1 MKDWKFLIL
10 CFTLYTIGAT
20 LFSVTSY
27 KNEKQQL
34 LENLDHQLISAA
46 SSIPYVLNED
56 FHDRATHKSSIDAV
70 EDHNNTKRL
79 SELCNKLELEYL
91 YTVIEHDK
99 KYLFSSG
106 SETNEEQLAGETVPY
121 FTEYDDAPN
130 AMKRVFETEEMTFA
144 NYHDKWGEFRSVY
157 IPLRSSLGNLY
168 VVVADIKINQINALL
183 NNEKKLSFLKN
194 LFILSLISPFILF
207 YMSHQKRQKKS
218 LKSLVEQRTKELS
231 QASKQAEDANQAKSQ
246 ILANMSHEI
255 RTPMNAIL
263 GFSELLEKGGLDE
276 KQTKYI
282 QHIRNSG
289 KSLLSI
295 INDILDLSKIES
307 GNLDIQYS
315 NISLVTL
322 IDDIIALFQPQ
333 IQNPNV
339 AIRVNISPDVP
350 SHLQLDDNRLRQV
363 MMNLMS
369 NAIKFTPVGEITIT
383 IFVSKINGDKI
394 DLNLEIK
401 DTGIGIPQ
409 DQQEQIFEAF
419 TQCQGQNHGVYGGT
433 GLGLAITKSL
443 VEMMQG
449 QLSLS
454 SEENKGSVF
463 IIQLKDVKISKPQKV
478 HNHGAQEHTPQIFK
492 AKRIMLIDDISINRE
507 LICDMLADQ
516 PCEICEGDCAQ
527 DMFDK
532 VHEFNPDLILLDMK
546 MPGMN
551 GDEAARKLQ
560 QDHTH
565 CNIPIIAV
573 TASALKGEEDII
585 RTFCKGYLAKPI
597 TRESLLSEIGRVM
610 N

>member
-10 CFTLYTIGAT
+10 CFTLYTIGAI

-394 DLNLEIK
+394 DLKLENK

-409 DQQEQIFEAF
+409 YQQDQIFEAL
-419 TQCQGQNHGVYGGT
+419 THCQGQNHGVYGGS

-478 HNHGAQEHTPQIFK
+478 HNHGEQEHTPQNFK

-516 PCEICEGDCAQ
+516 PCEICEGESAQ